1 MEIVLKGIASGL
13 VLALLVGPVFF
24 TILQTSIERGFWSG
38 AWVAAGVSLSDATY
52 IFFAYLGLSQAF
64 SNHQSQVYMAY
75 GGGVIL
81 LAFGAY
87 YLFIKSRR
95 ILDFKSVN
103 IKARSPLRLAAK
115 GFIINGLSPMVLIFW
130 IGTVSVAT
138 GEFGYTT
145 HYQAA
150 LFFGAIVATVFATD
164 MLKAKLADKLREV
177 LTPRLVRIMNIV
189 LGLVMVLFG
198 SRLLLFSDSLFA
210 TH

>member
-1 MEIVLKGIASGL
+1 MEIVLKGIVSGL

-38 AWVAAGVSLSDATY
+38 AWVAAGVSLSDAVY
-52 IFFAYLGLSQAF
+52 IFLAYLGLSQAF
-64 SNHQSQVYMAY
+64 NNHKSQIYMAY
-75 GGGVIL
+75 VGGLIL
-81 LAFGAY
+81 FAFGAY
-87 YLFIKSRR
+87 YLFVKSRR

-145 HYQAA
+145 YYQVS

-189 LGLVMVLFG
+189 LGIVMVIFG
-198 SRLLLFSDSLFA
+198 GRLLFYADSFFA
-210 TH
+210 Y

>member
-1 MEIVLKGIASGL
+1 MEIVLKGIVSGL

-52 IFFAYLGLSQAF
+52 IFLAYFGLSHVL
-64 SNHQSQVYMAY
+64 NNPKSQVYMAY
-75 GGGVIL
+75 AGGLIL
-81 LAFGAY
+81 FAFGAY

-95 ILDFKSVN
+95 ILNFRSVN
-103 IKARSPLRLAAK
+103 IKARSPFQLAAK

-145 HYQAA
+145 HYKAS
-150 LFFGAIVATVFATD
+150 LFFGAIVATVFVTD

-189 LGLVMVLFG
+189 LGVVMVIFG
-198 SRLLLFSDSLFA
+198 GRLLLYADSLFSF
-210 TH
+210 

>member
-1 MEIVLKGIASGL
+1 MEIVLKGIVSGL

-38 AWVAAGVSLSDATY
+38 AWVAAGVSLCDAAY
-52 IFFAYLGLSQAF
+52 IFLAYLGLSQAL
-64 SNHQSQVYMAY
+64 NNTKAQMYMAY
-75 GGGVIL
+75 GGGLIL
-81 LAFGAY
+81 FAFGAY
-87 YLFIKSRR
+87 YLFVKSRR
-95 ILDFKSVN
+95 VLDFKSVN

-130 IGTVSVAT
+130 IGTVGVAT

-145 HYQAA
+145 HYQIL

-189 LGLVMVLFG
+189 LGVVLVIFG
-198 SRLLLFSDSLFA
+198 GRLLFYADSLFI
-210 TH
+210 H

>member
-38 AWVAAGVSLSDATY
+38 MWVAAGVSLSDATY
-52 IFFAYLGLSQAF
+52 IFLAYLGLSKML
-64 SNHQSQVYMAY
+64 SNHKSQVYMAY
-75 GGGVIL
+75 AGGLIL
-81 LAFGAY
+81 FAFGAY
-87 YLFIKSRR
+87 YLFVKSRR

-103 IKARSPLRLAAK
+103 IKARSPFRLAAK

-145 HYQAA
+145 HYQIS

-177 LTPRLVRIMNIV
+177 LTPQLVRIMNIV
-189 LGLVMVLFG
+189 LGVVMVVFG
-198 SRLLLFSDSLFA
+198 GRLLLYADSLFSF
-210 TH
+210 